1 MTRGL
6 VTRTGAALV
15 VVLAVAGCSGPP
27 GPSQDEVTAWMDAQ
41 DDAEVD
47 GLLGSATGRVDPGD
61 PEPSDATTG
70 EEITL
75 SFQTAARLD
84 GVRLSCLGDGVLDFD
99 VFVTT
104 AAGDGATRTEVVA
117 FADVPCGA
125 DAQDE
130 QITASDVVSVG
141 VTGSGAGHA
150 GAWHALVLGSAPA

>member
-1 MTRGL
+1 MTTGS

-15 VVLAVAGCSGPP
+15 VVLAVGGCSGPP

-41 DDAEVD
+41 DDTEVD
-47 GLLGSATGRVDPGD
+47 GLLGSAAGRVDPGD
-61 PEPSDATTG
+61 PEPSDTATG
-70 EEITL
+70 EITL
-75 SFQTAARLD
+75 SFPAAARLD

-117 FADVPCGA
+117 FPDVPCGT
-125 DAQDE
+125 DARDE

-141 VTGSGAGHA
+141 VTGSGAERA
-150 GAWHALVLGSAPA
+150 GAWRALVLGSAPA